1 MESSES
7 DGYEDVM
14 SGEEEEEGTVV
25 KSQWT
30 NRAKV
35 TTSTTTAAA
44 AEVSS
49 TAVGKSL
56 KSGRVVQNHLKF
68 DVAL

>member
-14 SGEEEEEGTVV
+14 SCEEEGTVV

-30 NRAKV
+30 AGAKV
-35 TTSTTTAAA
+35 TTSTTAA
-44 AEVSS
+44 AEVICTEYMQGLPRS
-49 TAVGKSL
+49 ASL
-56 KSGRVVQNHLKF
+56 
-68 DVAL
+68 

>member
-14 SGEEEEEGTVV
+14 SCEEEGTVV
-25 KSQWT
+25 QSQWT
-30 NRAKV
+30 ARAKV
-35 TTSTTTAAA
+35 ITSTTAA

-49 TAVGKSL
+49 TSAYLAEYKVYPGVHHSN
-56 KSGRVVQNHLKF
+56 V
-68 DVAL
+68 